1 VTARVELFKAFLA
14 WVSLKIRS
22 KGKQKQVQ
30 MEINSALQNVGL
42 FTRKLNGQLE
52 NKSEPEALF
61 EKVFHGGY
69 LLNSENL
76 GGVLMAETEA
86 REYKL
91 LVNDVCVSVARHF
104 GQAKTSDE
112 LHISKGAIESAI
124 QSAILKT
131 LDIPKQSKDPFE
143 QRLTICLD
151 ELKTALLAKPED
163 WVVHMEVRGLA
174 PERLPYQFGEI
185 EFYVLGEK
193 AQPSAENP
201 AEKAEVTAPAKASA
215 FSELFEPTKGA
226 VYAAVPVKATDTEAA
241 KVLAK
246 RKLRLTLDALNFFGD
261 VFDVLESRVTL
272 PGDAAVSNVKT
283 FLYSTKRPDQK
294 LRSVGLTKPLI
305 PFSFAAIK
313 ESSAK
318 DYGFDRVSLI
328 LANASPTS
336 LDDKI
341 LSSLQWAGRACIEDR
356 REEAFLLFCISLE
369 ALLLKKQTGE
379 ITQTFALRG
388 AHLLVVDAA
397 HRREVFKDLKSL
409 YGIRSSIVHS
419 GQTQVTEADLSKIRW
434 LAKTAL
440 LIMLVREP
448 FSKMKT
454 EDELENWFQTQ
465 LLAGVV
471 TVTTQE
477 SNNEQG
483 TA

>member
-1 VTARVELFKAFLA
+1 MEL
-14 WVSLKIRS
+14 
-22 KGKQKQVQ
+22 
-30 MEINSALQNVGL
+30 NNALQNVGV

-76 GGVLMAETEA
+76 GGVLIAETEA
-86 REYKL
+86 LEYKL
-91 LVNDVCVSVARHF
+91 LVNEVRVSVARHF
-104 GQAKTSDE
+104 GKEKTSDE
-112 LHISKGAIESAI
+112 LHIGKGAIESAV
-124 QSAILKT
+124 QSAILKA

-143 QRLTICLD
+143 RRLTICID
-151 ELKTALLAKPED
+151 ELKTALLTKPED

-185 EFYVLGEK
+185 EFYVVGKE
-193 AQPSAENP
+193 AQPSAERP
-201 AEKAEVTAPAKASA
+201 SEKGEVTAAKKASA
-215 FSELFEPTKGA
+215 FSELFTPTEDA
-226 VYAAVPVKATDTEAA
+226 VYAVVPVKASDTEAA
-241 KVLAK
+241 KVLAE

-272 PGDAAVSNVKT
+272 PGDATVSNVKT
-283 FLYSTKRPDQK
+283 FLYSAKRPDQK
-294 LRSVGLTKPLI
+294 LSSVGLTKPLI

-328 LANASPTS
+328 LASSSPAS

-388 AHLLVVDAA
+388 AHLLVVDAV
-397 HRREVFKDLKSL
+397 HRREVFKDLKFL

-471 TVTTQE
+471 TVTTRE
-477 SNNEQG
+477 STNEQE
-483 TA
+483 TD